1 MSQEPGILENHM
13 SGTNPQT
20 FFRRTADGM
29 IDGPHLGGT
38 LKRMAL
44 AGTLS
49 RDDLLSR
56 SETGPW
62 VPAHRVQGLLFKA
75 EAPPPPEPP
84 QPPPVHAVGTAAST
98 GTPPSAACAVEAAL
112 RQLLQSE
119 GKAIRPSLTSGP
131 TSGIPVLE
139 VIETAALAIEAIGA
153 AAQLVQGLPVRLHAE
168 ILLCE
173 QVEPTAAQEAAAA
186 FGDAFPRG
194 ERVLAVM
201 KNGFAPD
208 LYVTTNHLLLQVSTE
223 SGSLTSLVRGLLK
236 STKHTVLQ
244 QAIPLR
250 RITQFE
256 FIRAGSAFD
265 SSDPTVH
272 VNGKSIGHVKVQ
284 GDTVF
289 EKTKAFARVV
299 EVAAH
304 AARHPGTPVTPASP

>member
-1 MSQEPGILENHM
+1 M

-20 FFRRTADGM
+20 FFRRTSDGM

-62 VPAHRVQGLLFKA
+62 VPAHRVQGLVFKV
-75 EAPPPPEPP
+75 EGPRSPGPPRL
-84 QPPPVHAVGTAAST
+84 PPVHAVGTAANN
-98 GTPPSAACAVEAAL
+98 GTPPRAACAVEAAL

-119 GKAIRPSLTSGP
+119 GKAIRPSLPSAQ

-139 VIETAALAIEAIGA
+139 VIETAAAAIEVIGA
-153 AAQLVQGLPVRLHAE
+153 AAQFVQGLPVRLHE
-168 ILLCE
+168 DIFLCE
-173 QVEPTAAQEAAAA
+173 QVDPTAAEKAAAA

-201 KNGFAPD
+201 TNGNSSN
-208 LYVTTNHLLLQVSTE
+208 LYVTTNHLLMPVSTE
-223 SGSLTSLVRGLLK
+223 SGSLTSLLRALLK
-236 STKHTVLQ
+236 STKRTVLR

-256 FIRAGSAFD
+256 FVHAGSAFD

-272 VNGKSIGHVKVQ
+272 VNGKSIGHVEMQ
-284 GDTVF
+284 GGRNM
-289 EKTKAFARVV
+289 ERAKAFARVV
-299 EVAAH
+299 EVAAQ
-304 AARHPGTPVTPASP
+304 AARHAGTPLMPATP